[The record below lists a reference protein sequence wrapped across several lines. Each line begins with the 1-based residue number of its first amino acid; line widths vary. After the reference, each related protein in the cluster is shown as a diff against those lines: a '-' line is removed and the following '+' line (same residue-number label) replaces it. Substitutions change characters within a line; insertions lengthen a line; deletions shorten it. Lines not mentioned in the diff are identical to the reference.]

1 MRHNFW
7 ERFTLDELTTEEW
20 ESLCDGCALCC
31 LHHVEDDEGQIHRTA
46 VACRL
51 LDVST
56 CKCSDYARRKSH
68 VPECLTITPET
79 IGEYTWL
86 PETCGYKRRARDEP
100 LPWWHPL
107 RIGHDGGA
115 HEQGIS
121 CRGWALSEEDV
132 HPDDIVYYL
141 LGIGDGEEE
150 QE

>member
-1 MRHNFW
+1 MRHSFW
-7 ERFTLDELTTEEW
+7 ERFTLDELTSEEW
-20 ESLCDGCALCC
+20 EALCDGCALCC
-31 LHHVEDDEGQIHRTA
+31 LHHVEDDDEQIHRTA

-56 CKCSDYARRKSH
+56 CKCSNYAEREVH
-68 VPECLTITPET
+68 VPECLTITPDS

-86 PETCGYKRRARDEP
+86 PETCGYRRLANGEP

-107 RIGHDGGA
+107 VVGHGEEV

-141 LGIGDGEEE
+141 LGVGGGE